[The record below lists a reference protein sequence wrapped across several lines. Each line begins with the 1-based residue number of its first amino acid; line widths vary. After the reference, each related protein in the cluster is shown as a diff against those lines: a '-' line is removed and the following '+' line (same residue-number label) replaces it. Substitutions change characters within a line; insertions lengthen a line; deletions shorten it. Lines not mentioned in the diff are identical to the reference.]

1 MKKAITSV
9 IALIL
14 FLLAAV
20 YIGSVI
26 VILLTHFSVV
36 G

>member
-1 MKKAITSV
+1 MQKAITSI

-14 FLLAAV
+14 FLMAAV
-20 YIGSVI
+20 YIGSLLVI
-26 VILLTHFSVV
+26 ILTHFSVL